1 METTVLTSL
10 ELGSNSL
17 YKETFSPLKLSY
29 HFFTTLVLNN
39 IKLGHSFIS
48 SITINIAV
56 IAIVG
61 SHGCHGGFVHTGGPV
76 AFPM

>member
-10 ELGSNSL
+10 ELGSNGL
-17 YKETFSPLKLSY
+17 YKETFSPLKLSDH

-48 SITINIAV
+48 SITINIAAT
-56 IAIVG
+56 AIG
-61 SHGCHGGFVHTGGPV
+61 SEPG
-76 AFPM
+76 